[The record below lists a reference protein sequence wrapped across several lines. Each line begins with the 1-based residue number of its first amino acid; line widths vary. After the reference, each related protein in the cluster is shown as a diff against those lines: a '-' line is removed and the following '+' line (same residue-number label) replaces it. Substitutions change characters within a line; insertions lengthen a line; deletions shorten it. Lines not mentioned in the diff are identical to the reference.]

1 MGIHF
6 LTGFNQKK
14 KKFKW
19 DSLKLIVNK
28 KEENQSHEVFF
39 VCWYQ
44 QSGFSLSIDA
54 VIITI
59 YVFSYNMLC
68 NDGS

>member
-6 LTGFNQKK
+6 LTGFNQNK

-19 DSLKLIVNK
+19 DSLKLVNS

-44 QSGFSLSIDA
+44 QSGFSLSVDA

>member
-6 LTGFNQKK
+6 LTGFKKK

-44 QSGFSLSIDA
+44 QSGFSLSVDA

>member
-6 LTGFNQKK
+6 LSGFNQQ

-44 QSGFSLSIDA
+44 QSGFSLSVDA

>member
-6 LTGFNQKK
+6 LSGFNQQ

-44 QSGFSLSIDA
+44 QSAFSLSDDA

>member
-6 LTGFNQKK
+6 LTGFKK
-14 KKFKW
+14 KKKIKW

-44 QSGFSLSIDA
+44 QSGFSLSDDA

>member
-6 LTGFNQKK
+6 LTGLTKK

-19 DSLKLIVNK
+19 DFLKLIVNK

-44 QSGFSLSIDA
+44 QSGFSLSVDA